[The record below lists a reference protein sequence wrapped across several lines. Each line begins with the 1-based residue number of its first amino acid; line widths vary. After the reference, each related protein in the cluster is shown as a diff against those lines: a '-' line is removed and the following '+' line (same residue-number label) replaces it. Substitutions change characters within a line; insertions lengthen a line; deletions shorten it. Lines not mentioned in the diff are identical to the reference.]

1 MNDYSTDL
9 TQQPKHAAAGLLG
22 GTRQSDVSSLRGFEA
37 RQQGIPQRSPAF
49 ASRQEAAVTT
59 YVITVPGTFL
69 RDVDDVA
76 RSELARSL
84 ASHHTDLSE
93 TEDVELLTVHEDGTF
108 SVRLEVEA
116 TDRATAGDDAVRLT
130 AGALEELGFSEKD
143 APLGPPAVTGVDGQ
157 F

>member
-1 MNDYSTDL
+1 M
-9 TQQPKHAAAGLLG
+9 
-22 GTRQSDVSSLRGFEA
+22 
-37 RQQGIPQRSPAF
+37 
-49 ASRQEAAVTT
+49 TT

-69 RDVDDVA
+69 RDADDAA

-116 TDRATAGDDAVRLT
+116 SDRATAEDDAVRLT

>member
-1 MNDYSTDL
+1 M
-9 TQQPKHAAAGLLG
+9 
-22 GTRQSDVSSLRGFEA
+22 
-37 RQQGIPQRSPAF
+37 
-49 ASRQEAAVTT
+49 TT

-69 RDVDDVA
+69 KDVDDAA
-76 RSELARSL
+76 RSELARRL

-93 TEDVELLTVHEDGTF
+93 TEDVELLTVHEGGTF

-116 TDRATAGDDAVRLT
+116 SDRAMAEDDAVRLL

-143 APLGPPAVTGVDGQ
+143 APLGPPAVTGVDGE

>member
-1 MNDYSTDL
+1 M
-9 TQQPKHAAAGLLG
+9 
-22 GTRQSDVSSLRGFEA
+22 
-37 RQQGIPQRSPAF
+37 
-49 ASRQEAAVTT
+49 TT

-76 RSELARSL
+76 RSELARRL

-93 TEDVELLTVHEDGTF
+93 TEDVELLTVHEGGTF
-108 SVRLEVEA
+108 SVRLEVQA
-116 TDRATAGDDAVRLT
+116 SCRATAEDDAVRLL

-143 APLGPPAVTGVDGQ
+143 APLGPPAVTGVDGE

>member
-1 MNDYSTDL
+1 M
-9 TQQPKHAAAGLLG
+9 
-22 GTRQSDVSSLRGFEA
+22 
-37 RQQGIPQRSPAF
+37 
-49 ASRQEAAVTT
+49 TT

-76 RSELARSL
+76 RTQLARSL

-116 TDRATAGDDAVRLT
+116 PDRATAEDDAVRLA
-130 AGALEELGFSEKD
+130 AGALEELGLSEKD

>member
-1 MNDYSTDL
+1 M
-9 TQQPKHAAAGLLG
+9 
-22 GTRQSDVSSLRGFEA
+22 
-37 RQQGIPQRSPAF
+37 
-49 ASRQEAAVTT
+49 TT

-69 RDVDDVA
+69 RDVDDAA

-108 SVRLEVEA
+108 SVRLEIEA
-116 TDRATAGDDAVRLT
+116 SDRATAEDEAVRL
-130 AGALEELGFSEKD
+130 AGGALQELGFSEKD
-143 APLGPPAVTGVDGQ
+143 APLGPPAVTGIEGE

>member
-1 MNDYSTDL
+1 M
-9 TQQPKHAAAGLLG
+9 
-22 GTRQSDVSSLRGFEA
+22 
-37 RQQGIPQRSPAF
+37 
-49 ASRQEAAVTT
+49 TT

-69 RDVDDVA
+69 RDVDDAA
-76 RSELARSL
+76 RSKLARRL

-93 TEDVELLTVHEDGTF
+93 AEDVELLTVHEGGTF

-116 TDRATAGDDAVRLT
+116 PDRATAEDEAVRLL

-143 APLGPPAVTGVDGQ
+143 APLGPPAVTGLEGE

>member
-1 MNDYSTDL
+1 M
-9 TQQPKHAAAGLLG
+9 
-22 GTRQSDVSSLRGFEA
+22 
-37 RQQGIPQRSPAF
+37 
-49 ASRQEAAVTT
+49 TT

-69 RDVDDVA
+69 RDVDDAA
-76 RSELARSL
+76 RSKLARRL

-93 TEDVELLTVHEDGTF
+93 AEDVELLTVHEGGTF

-116 TDRATAGDDAVRLT
+116 GDRATAEEEAVRLL

-143 APLGPPAVTGVDGQ
+143 APLGPPAVTGLEGG

>member
-1 MNDYSTDL
+1 M
-9 TQQPKHAAAGLLG
+9 
-22 GTRQSDVSSLRGFEA
+22 
-37 RQQGIPQRSPAF
+37 
-49 ASRQEAAVTT
+49 TT

-69 RDVDDVA
+69 RDVDEAA
-76 RSELARSL
+76 RSKLAKRL

-93 TEDVELLTVHEDGTF
+93 AEDVELLTVHEGGTF

-116 TDRATAGDDAVRLT
+116 PDRATAEDEAVRLL

-143 APLGPPAVTGVDGQ
+143 APLGPPAVTGLEGE